1 MGWIIEEDGGRTHVQ
16 TLRGDRMKTITVIA
30 AGYSS
35 AGLSMGD
42 LVDEGI
48 LKKKYNWISPM
59 LEKKLWYKP

>member
-1 MGWIIEEDGGRTHVQ
+1 
-16 TLRGDRMKTITVIA
+16 MKTVKVIA

-48 LKKKYNWISPM
+48 LRKKYNWMRDLTWTNISENVIVDNGYEVIHPGESVTW
-59 LEKKLWYKP
+59 EK

>member
-1 MGWIIEEDGGRTHVQ
+1 
-16 TLRGDRMKTITVIA
+16 MKTITVIA

-48 LKKKYNWISPM
+48 LKKKYNWMRDLTWTNISENVIVDNGYEVIHPGESVTW
-59 LEKKLWYKP
+59 EK